1 MSYPPEFDCP
11 ITLSIMSN
19 PVMDDMGMTFDRG
32 AIMQWFATN
41 GNKHPIVQGRFLDQS
56 MLHTNYALKSQI
68 ERYLMTNAAPA
79 VAVTTESFVQQPLL
93 VSAKT
98 FSRSGQNFMNV
109 VVTPPAE
116 GERQPI
122 VMGIALDNSG
132 SMGENAAETAEGG
145 AFTRMDL
152 CKHTLRTIA
161 GMLGPKDILFLTTFS
176 TTAKVV
182 MKPTL
187 MNADGKAKLEAAI
200 ASVEPDAN
208 TNIWAALEL
217 LNRIAS
223 SAEFVGRNVVGALL
237 TDGVSN
243 VDPPRG
249 IVNTYKDLKKP
260 AMFSLSTFGFGY
272 KLDSNMLSELATAGG
287 GSFGFIPDYSM
298 VATVFINWA
307 STVLATAATSQKVL
321 ITYEDGTGAE
331 LLTGPI
337 QLGQPRSFVIQP
349 SKSVASISLNG
360 IVATITTEPISA
372 QVLAH
377 TDLVSALKYCL
388 RGGGNPDAFNGLYDK
403 YQATDALELVRDV
416 MPSADATEMGQVI
429 MAPRFYGTWGK
440 HYLRAYLSAQVYQ
453 QCMNFKDHG
462 LQIYGGTLFHE
473 LQKMGDD
480 VFAHLPPLETSG
492 RSPAPAPAPAHAPA
506 YYGGAAPAPAPVQ
519 PVNMA
524 NAFNNARGGCWA
536 SGSMVL
542 MADGLSLKPIEDVR
556 KGDIVWTTVGNATVE
571 YALELGTKDAGQS
584 MCKVGHLWLT
594 PWHPVFVNN
603 KWQLPSDLS
612 PLVERLQSKV
622 YNLILDQGHVINVS
636 GVLSC
641 TLGHGLKGPIIEH
654 SFFGDKMKIARDI
667 ALLPGFLDGR
677 PVFTNLKHMKQD
689 GIICRWYDDV

>member
-11 ITLSIMSN
+11 ITLSIMSD
-19 PVMDDMGMTFDRG
+19 PVMDDMGMTFDRA

-41 GNKHPIVQGRFLDQS
+41 GNKHPIVAGRPLTPA
-56 MLHTNYALKSQI
+56 MLKTNYALKSQI
-68 ERYLMTNAAPA
+68 ERYLATNAVPTA
-79 VAVTTESFVQQPLL
+79 AVTTEPFTQQPLTI
-93 VSAKT
+93 SAT
-98 FSRSGQNFMNV
+98 SFNRSQQNYLNV
-109 VVTPPAE
+109 VVTPPAA
-116 GERQPI
+116 GTRQPI

-132 SMGENAAETAEGG
+132 SMGENAAEMAEGG
-145 AFTRMDL
+145 AFTRLDL

-176 TTAKVV
+176 ATAKVV

-187 MNADGKAKLEAAI
+187 MDDAGKAKLEAAI
-200 ASVEPDAN
+200 VSVKPDAN
-208 TNIWAALEL
+208 TNIWGALEL

-223 SAEFVGRNVVGALL
+223 SAEFVGRNIVGALL

-260 AMFSLSTFGFGY
+260 PMFSLSTFGFGY
-272 KLDSNMLSELATAGG
+272 QLDSNMLSELANTGG

-321 ITYEDGTGAE
+321 ITYTDGTGAE

-337 QLGQPRSFVIQP
+337 QHGQPRSFVFQP
-349 SKSVASISLNG
+349 SKPVASISLNG
-360 IVATITTEPISA
+360 VQAVITAEPINNA
-372 QVLAH
+372 VLAH
-377 TDLVSALKYCL
+377 TDLVTALKYCI
-388 RGGGNPDAFNGLYDK
+388 RAGGSPDAFNGLYDK
-403 YQATDALELVRDV
+403 YQATDAVELVRDV
-416 MPSADATEMGQVI
+416 MPSADPSEMGQVI
-429 MAPRFYGTWGK
+429 MAPRFYATWGK

-462 LQIYGGTLFHE
+462 LQIYGGDLFHE

-480 VFAHLPPLETSG
+480 VFAHLPPLEPSG
-492 RSPAPAPAPAHAPA
+492 QAKQANA
-506 YYGGAAPAPAPVQ
+506 YFGAAPVQAQ

-524 NAFNNARGGCWA
+524 AAFNNARGGCWA
-536 SGSMVL
+536 PGSMVL

-556 KGDIVWTTVGNATVE
+556 KGDVVWTTVGNAIVE
-571 YALELGTKDAGQS
+571 YALELSTKDAGQS

-603 KWQLPSDLS
+603 KWQLPNDLS
-612 PLVERLQSKV
+612 PLVERLQPKV

-641 TLGHGLKGPIIEH
+641 TLGHNIKGPVIEH
-654 SFFGDKMKIARDI
+654 SFFGDKMKILRDI
-667 ALLPGFLDGR
+667 ALVPGFLDGR
-677 PVFTNLKHMKQD
+677 PVFTNLKHMKMD
-689 GIICRWYDDV
+689 GVICRWYNED

>member
-11 ITLSIMSN
+11 ITLSIMSD
-19 PVMDDMGMTFDRG
+19 PVMDDMGMTFDRA

-41 GNKHPIVQGRFLDQS
+41 GNKHPIVQGRFLNQT

-68 ERYLMTNAAPA
+68 ERYLATNAAPMA
-79 VAVTTESFVQQPLL
+79 TVTTEPFVMQPLL
-93 VSAKT
+93 VSAKS
-98 FSRSGQNFMNV
+98 FSRSAMNFMNV
-109 VVTPPAE
+109 VVTPPAQ
-116 GERQPI
+116 GTRQPI

-152 CKHTLRTIA
+152 CKHTMRTIA

-187 MNADGKAKLEAAI
+187 MDADGKAKLEAAI
-200 ASVEPDAN
+200 MSVKPDAN

-223 SAEFVGRNVVGALL
+223 SPEFVGRNVVGALL

-260 AMFSLSTFGFGY
+260 ALFSLSTFGFGY
-272 KLDSNMLSELATAGG
+272 QMDSNMLSELATTGG

-307 STVLATAATSQKVL
+307 STVLSTAATSQKVL

-331 LLTGPI
+331 ILTGPI
-337 QLGQPRSFVIQP
+337 QLGQPRSFVFQP
-349 SKSVASISLNG
+349 SKPIASISLNG
-360 IVATITTEPISA
+360 IKAAISAEPVSA

-377 TDLVSALKYCL
+377 TDLISALKYCI
-388 RGGGNPDAFNGLYDK
+388 RAGGSADAFNGLYDK
-403 YQATDALELVRDV
+403 YQTTDALELVRDV
-416 MPSADATEMGQVI
+416 MPSADPSEMGQVI
-429 MAPRFYGTWGK
+429 MAPRFYSTWGK

-462 LQIYGGTLFHE
+462 LQIYGGALFHE
-473 LQKMGDD
+473 LQKMGDE
-480 VFAHLPPLETSG
+480 VFAHLPPLEASG
-492 RSPAPAPAPAHAPA
+492 RKKTDN
-506 YYGGAAPAPAPVQ
+506 YYGGAAALAPAPN

-524 NAFNNARGGCWA
+524 NAFNNPRGGCWA
-536 SGSMVL
+536 PGSMVL

-556 KGDIVWTTVGNATVE
+556 KSDVVWTTVGNATVE

-594 PWHPVFVNN
+594 PWHPVFINN

-612 PLVERLQSKV
+612 PLVERLQPKV
-622 YNLILDQGHVINVS
+622 YNLMLDQGHVINVS

-641 TLGHGLKGPIIEH
+641 TLGHGLKGPVIEH
-654 SFFGDKMKIARDI
+654 SFFGDKMKLVRDI
-667 ALLPGFLDGR
+667 TLVPGFFEGR
-677 PVFTNLKHMKQD
+677 PVFTNLKHMKID
-689 GIICRWYDDV
+689 GIICRWYNDV

>member
-11 ITLSIMSN
+11 ITLSIMSD
-19 PVMDDMGMTFDRG
+19 PVMDDMGMTFDRT
-32 AIMQWFATN
+32 AIMQWFATH
-41 GNKHPIVQGRFLDQS
+41 GNKHPIVQGRALTPT
-56 MLHTNYALKSQI
+56 MLKTNYALKSQI
-68 ERYLMTNAAPA
+68 ERYLMTNAAPTT
-79 VAVTTESFVQQPLL
+79 AVTTEPFVTQPLTI
-93 VSAKT
+93 SAT
-98 FSRSGQNFMNV
+98 SFSRSAQNFLNV
-109 VVTPPAE
+109 VVTPPAT
-116 GERQPI
+116 GARQPI

-132 SMGENAAETAEGG
+132 SMGEHAAETSEGG

-152 CKHTLRTIA
+152 CKHTIRTIA
-161 GMLGPKDILFLTTFS
+161 GMLGDKDVLFLTTFS

-187 MNADGKAKLEAAI
+187 MDASGKAKLEAAI
-200 ASVEPDAN
+200 ASVKPDAN

-223 SAEFVGRNVVGALL
+223 SAEFVGRNVVSALL

-272 KLDSNMLSELATAGG
+272 QLDSNMLSELANAGG

-307 STVLATAATSQKVL
+307 STVLASAATSQKVL

-337 QLGQPRSFVIQP
+337 QLGQPRSFVFQP
-349 SKSVASISLNG
+349 SKPIHSISLNG
-360 IVATITTEPISA
+360 VQAAINAEAVSA

-377 TDLVSALKYCL
+377 TDLVSAIKYCI
-388 RGGGNPDAFNGLYDK
+388 RAGGSQDAFNGLYDK
-403 YQATDALELVRDV
+403 YQATDALEFVRDV
-416 MPSADATEMGQVI
+416 MPSADPTEMGQVI
-429 MAPRFYGTWGK
+429 MAPRFYSTWGK

-462 LQIYGGTLFHE
+462 LQIYGGPLFHE

-480 VFAHLPPLETSG
+480 VFAHLPPLEASG
-492 RSPAPAPAPAHAPA
+492 RKQADNYYGGGAPAPA
-506 YYGGAAPAPAPVQ
+506 AAQ

-524 NAFNNARGGCWA
+524 TAFNNRGGGCWA
-536 SGSMVL
+536 PGSMVL
-542 MADGLSLKPIEDVR
+542 MADGLSLKPIETVR
-556 KGDIVWTTVGNATVE
+556 KGDVVWTTVGNATVQ
-571 YALELGTKDAGQS
+571 YALELGMKDAGQS

-603 KWQLPSDLS
+603 KWQLPNDLS
-612 PLVERLQSKV
+612 PLVERLQPKV
-622 YNLILDQGHVINVS
+622 YNLVLDQGHVINVS

-641 TLGHGLKGPIIEH
+641 TLGHNIKGPVIEH
-654 SFFGDKMKIARDI
+654 SFFGDKEKILRDI

-677 PVFTNLKHMKQD
+677 PVFTNLKHMKKD
-689 GIICRWYDDV
+689 GVICRWYDDV

>member
-11 ITLSIMSN
+11 ITLSIMSD
-19 PVMDDMGMTFDRG
+19 PVMDDMGMTFDRT
-32 AIMQWFATN
+32 AMTQWFATN
-41 GNKHPIVQGRFLDQS
+41 GNKHPIVQGRYLDPH

-68 ERYLMTNAAPA
+68 ERYLASNAAP
-79 VAVTTESFVQQPLL
+79 VTAVTTDTFVMQPLL
-93 VSAKT
+93 IGATS
-98 FSRSGQNFMNV
+98 FSRSAVNFLNV
-109 VVTPPAE
+109 VVTPPDT
-116 GERQPI
+116 GTRQPI

-187 MNADGKAKLEAAI
+187 MDDAGKAKLELAI
-200 ASVEPDAN
+200 TSVKPDAN
-208 TNIWAALEL
+208 TNIWSALEL

-249 IVNTYKDLKKP
+249 IVNTYKDLAKP

-272 KLDSNMLSELATAGG
+272 QLDSNMLSELATAGG
-287 GSFGFIPDYSM
+287 GTFGFIPDYSM

-307 STVLATAATSQKVL
+307 STVLSTAATSQKVL

-331 LLTGPI
+331 ILTGPI
-337 QLGQPRSFVIQP
+337 QLGQPRSFVFQP
-349 SKSVASISLNG
+349 SKPIASISLNG
-360 IVATITTEPISA
+360 IKAPISAEPVSA

-377 TDLVSALKYCL
+377 TDLISALKYCI
-388 RGGGNPDAFNGLYDK
+388 RAGGSADAFNGLYDK
-403 YQATDALELVRDV
+403 YQTTEALELVRDV
-416 MPSADATEMGQVI
+416 MPSADPTEMGQVI
-429 MAPRFYGTWGK
+429 MAPRFYSTWGK

-462 LQIYGGTLFHE
+462 LQIYGGTLFHA
-473 LQKMGDD
+473 LQKAGDT
-480 VFAHLPPLETSG
+480 VFAHLPPLEASG
-492 RSPAPAPAPAHAPA
+492 KASN
-506 YYGGAAPAPAPVQ
+506 YYGGAALAPAQAQ

-524 NAFNNARGGCWA
+524 NAFNNPRGGCWA
-536 SGSMVL
+536 PGSMVL

-556 KGDIVWTTVGNATVE
+556 KGDVVWTTVGNATVE

-594 PWHPVFVNN
+594 PWHPVFINN

-612 PLVERLQSKV
+612 PIVERLQPKV

-641 TLGHGLKGPIIEH
+641 TLGHNLKGAVIEH
-654 SFFGDKMKIARDI
+654 SFFGDKMKIVRDI
-667 ALLPGFLDGR
+667 TLVPGFFDGR
-677 PVFTNLKHMKQD
+677 PVFSNLKHMKLD
-689 GIICRWYDDV
+689 GVICRWYNDV